1 MRSLE
6 KLRGEELIPLSA
18 RIHTRL
24 ATEVATREELLVGL
38 EHLLAGA
45 GNASLMTRE
54 LRHALVDHAALQPL
68 AELPL
73 RPRDLNNPA
82 PSPQTSTAPVYHG
95 SCSSLHQIP

>member
-24 ATEVATREELLVGL
+24 ATEVATREEPLVGL

-45 GNASLMTRE
+45 GNATLMTW
-54 LRHALVDHAALQPL
+54 
-68 AELPL
+68 
-73 RPRDLNNPA
+73 
-82 PSPQTSTAPVYHG
+82 S
-95 SCSSLHQIP
+95 

>member
-24 ATEVATREELLVGL
+24 ATEVATREEPLVGL

-54 LRHALVDHAALQPL
+54 LRHALVDHTARRAA
-68 AELPL
+68 AA
-73 RPRDLNNPA
+73 R
-82 PSPQTSTAPVYHG
+82 
-95 SCSSLHQIP
+95 